1 MTDWSRRRVLGTA
14 LSTALVPAAAAL
26 APLSVPSA
34 HAASG
39 KWRFR
44 RGVNAWP
51 WFALT
56 REFPAPRTDY
66 DWPPFQSQRPVPT
79 PDDLRRLRATGL
91 DFIRLPVDPGPFLAF
106 EGERHDQLIAMLID
120 AVNAALAADLGV
132 IVNVQANGAT
142 HYWNP
147 DRMFSS
153 KLATE
158 FGRYQMFLAE
168 LAVRLSESHKRAPGR
183 LALEPINEPPQDCS
197 SQIWAEVQTQLLFS
211 VRAMELG
218 ESHIPLLVT
227 GGCGSMVRGLTA
239 LDPAPLAWAEPIL
252 FTFHF
257 YEPYLFSHQGAPWM
271 REPVYRALNNVPWPA
286 SAGSLEQTLASV
298 RARMAADTET
308 SEADKQAAYVETER
322 VLKVY
327 FDAQPDRRFIDG
339 YLSQVSAW
347 ADRHGIAPSRIIM
360 GEFGALR
367 TDARYTAAPSP
378 DRARYISDVRQSAES
393 FGFPWAFWDLFDG
406 MGMMDGTTRAL
417 DPAMVE
423 ALGLRMPG

>member
-1 MTDWSRRRVLGTA
+1 MTSWSRRRVLSTA
-14 LSTALVPAAAAL
+14 LSTALVPVAAVL
-26 APLSVPSA
+26 APLSSTPPA
-34 HAASG
+34 LAASG
-39 KWRFR
+39 EWRFR

-79 PDDLRRLRATGL
+79 SDDLGRLRRTGL
-91 DFIRLPVDPGPFLAF
+91 DFIRLPVDPGPFLA
-106 EGERHDQLIAMLID
+106 AD
-120 AVNAALAADLGV
+120 ATTRGKLLDMVDAAVTATLDAGLGI

-147 DRMFSS
+147 DRMVSS
-153 KLATE
+153 TAAPE
-158 FGRYQMFLAE
+158 FAAYRALVGE
-168 LAVRLSESHKRAPGR
+168 LAGR
-183 LALEPINEPPQDCS
+183 LARFTPGMVALEPVNEPPQSCDSNVWSNVQAALLTAARAS
-197 SQIWAEVQTQLLFS
+197 SQTL
-211 VRAMELG
+211 
-218 ESHIPLLVT
+218 PLVVT
-227 GGCGSMVRGLTA
+227 GGCGSMVSGLAA
-239 LDPAPLAWAEPIL
+239 LDPAPLAAFEPIL

-298 RARMAADTET
+298 RARMAEDTET
-308 SEADKQAAYVETER
+308 SEADKKAAYAETER

-327 FDAQPDRRFIDG
+327 FDAAPDRWFIDK
-339 YLSQVSAW
+339 YLSQARDW
-347 ADRHGIAPSRIIM
+347 ADAHGIVPERVIM

-367 TDARYTAAPSP
+367 TDAHYVAAPNP

-393 FGFPWAFWDLFDG
+393 FGLPWAFWDLFDG
-406 MGMMDGTTRAL
+406 MGMMEGTTRAL
-417 DPAMVE
+417 DPTMVE
-423 ALGLRMPG
+423 ALGLKMPE

>member
-1 MTDWSRRRVLGTA
+1 MTGWSRRRVLRTA
-14 LSTALVPAAAAL
+14 LSTALVPAASL
-26 APLSVPSA
+26 APLSSA
-34 HAASG
+34 QPAFAATG
-39 KWRFR
+39 EWRFR

-66 DWPPFQSQRPVPT
+66 AWPPFQSQRPVPT
-79 PDDLRRLRATGL
+79 PDDLGRLRRTGL
-91 DFIRLPVDPGPFLAF
+91 DFIRLPVDPGPFLAADATT
-106 EGERHDQLIAMLID
+106 RAKLLDMLD
-120 AVNAALAADLGV
+120 AAVAATLDAGLGI

-147 DRMFSS
+147 DRMVSS
-153 KLATE
+153 TAAPE
-158 FGRYQMFLAE
+158 FEAYRALVGE
-168 LAVRLSESHKRAPGR
+168 LAGR
-183 LALEPINEPPQDCS
+183 LKRFTPGMVALEPVNEPPQSCDSNVWSNVQAALLTAARAS
-197 SQIWAEVQTQLLFS
+197 SPTL
-211 VRAMELG
+211 
-218 ESHIPLLVT
+218 PLVVT
-227 GGCGSMVRGLTA
+227 GGCGSMVSGLAA
-239 LDPAPLAWAEPIL
+239 LDPAPLAAFEPIL

-298 RARMAADTET
+298 RARMAGDTET
-308 SEADKQAAYVETER
+308 SEADKKAAYAETER

-327 FDAQPDRRFIDG
+327 FDAKPDRWFIDK
-339 YLSQVSAW
+339 YLGQARAW
-347 ADRHGIAPSRIIM
+347 ADAHGIAPERIIM

-367 TDARYTAAPSP
+367 TDARYTAAPNP
-378 DRARYISDVRQSAES
+378 DRARYIADVRQSAEAA
-393 FGFPWAFWDLFDG
+393 GFPWAFWDLFDG
-406 MGMMDGTTRAL
+406 MGMMDDTTRAL

>member
-1 MTDWSRRRVLGTA
+1 MTGWSRRRVLG
-14 LSTALVPAAAAL
+14 AAL
-26 APLSVPSA
+26 AATVPLVSAVPPLASSA
-34 HAASG
+34 RAAAG
-39 KWRFR
+39 AWPFR

-56 REFPAPRTDY
+56 RELPAPRTDY

-79 PDDLRRLRATGL
+79 PADLARLRASGL
-91 DFIRLPVDPGPFLAF
+91 DFIRLPVDPGPFLAA
-106 EGERHDQLIAMLID
+106 EAGRRADLMAMLSA
-120 AVNAALAADLGV
+120 AVEAARAADLGV

-147 DRMFSS
+147 DRMVSS
-153 KLATE
+153 TSAPE
-158 FGRYQMFLAE
+158 FARYQVFVGEVAGMLADM
-168 LAVRLSESHKRAPGR
+168 APGR
-183 LALEPINEPPQDCS
+183 IALEPVNEPPQDCS
-197 SQIWAEVQTQLLFS
+197 SEAWPKVQAALLTAARAS
-211 VRAMELG
+211 VQDL
-218 ESHIPLLVT
+218 PLLVT

-239 LDPAPLAWAEPIL
+239 LDPAPLAAFEPIL

-286 SAGSLEQTLASV
+286 SAGTLEKTLASV
-298 RARMAADTET
+298 RARMAQDKER
-308 SEADKQAAYVETER
+308 SDEAKRAAYAETER

-327 FDAQPDRRFIDG
+327 FDAEPDRRFIDG
-339 YLSQVSAW
+339 YLKQVGNW
-347 ADRHGIAPSRIIM
+347 ADRNGIAPERIIM

-367 TDARYTAAPSP
+367 TDTRYRAAPNP
-378 DRARYISDVRQSAES
+378 DRARYIADVRQSAEA

-406 MGMMDGTTRAL
+406 MGMMDDTTRAL

-423 ALGLRMPG
+423 ALGLRMPSD

>member
-1 MTDWSRRRVLGTA
+1 MTGWSRRRVLGA
-14 LSTALVPAAAAL
+14 ALVAATTPL
-26 APLSVPSA
+26 ATVVPPLVSAA
-34 HAASG
+34 HATTG
-39 KWRFR
+39 EWPFR
-44 RGVNAWP
+44 RGVNTWP

-79 PDDLRRLRATGL
+79 PADLARLRASGL
-91 DFIRLPVDPGPFLAF
+91 DFIRLPVDPGPFLAA
-106 EGERHDQLIAMLID
+106 EAGRRADLMAMLST
-120 AVNAALAADLGV
+120 AVEAALGADLGV
-132 IVNVQANGAT
+132 IVNLQANGAT

-147 DRMFSS
+147 DQMYSS
-153 KLATE
+153 IEAPE
-158 FGRYQMFLAE
+158 FARYQVFVGEVAGMLADM
-168 LAVRLSESHKRAPGR
+168 APGR
-183 LALEPINEPPQDCS
+183 IALEPVNEPPQDCS
-197 SQIWAEVQTQLLFS
+197 SEVWPKVQAALLS
-211 VRAMELG
+211 TARGSAQKL
-218 ESHIPLLVT
+218 PLVVT

-239 LDPAPLAWAEPIL
+239 LDPGPLADYEPIL

-298 RARMAADTET
+298 RARMAKDTER
-308 SEADKQAAYVETER
+308 SDEAKRAAYAETER

-339 YLSQVSAW
+339 YLRQVRDW
-347 ADRHGIAPSRIIM
+347 ADSHGIGPERIIM

-367 TDARYTAAPSP
+367 TDARYTAAPNP
-378 DRARYISDVRQSAES
+378 DRARYIADVRLSAEAA
-393 FGFPWAFWDLFDG
+393 GFPWAFWDLFDG
-406 MGMMDGTTRAL
+406 MGMMDDTTRAL

-423 ALGLRMPG
+423 ALGLRMPAE

>member
-1 MTDWSRRRVLGTA
+1 MTGWSRRQVLK
-14 LSTALVPAAAAL
+14 AAL
-26 APLSVPSA
+26 GAATVPLATTVPPLVSQA
-34 HAASG
+34 RTAGA
-39 KWRFR
+39 WRFR
-44 RGVNAWP
+44 RGVNTWP

-79 PDDLRRLRATGL
+79 SADLARLRASGL
-91 DFIRLPVDPGPFLAF
+91 DFIRLPVDPGPFLAADAGQRA
-106 EGERHDQLIAMLID
+106 ELMGMLD
-120 AVNAALAADLGV
+120 AAVDAARSADLGV

-147 DRMFSS
+147 DRMYSS
-153 KLATE
+153 TVAPE
-158 FGRYQMFLAE
+158 FESYRALMSEIAE
-168 LAVRLSESHKRAPGR
+168 RLQGKTAGTV
-183 LALEPINEPPQDCS
+183 ALEPVNEPPQDCS
-197 SQIWAEVQTQLLFS
+197 SEAWPAVQASLLTAARVLGPS
-211 VRAMELG
+211 V
-218 ESHIPLLVT
+218 PLLVT

-239 LDPAPLAWAEPIL
+239 LDPAPLADFEPIL

-298 RARMAADTET
+298 RARMARDTER
-308 SEADKQAAYVETER
+308 SDEAKKAAYAETER

-339 YLSQVSAW
+339 YLKQVSDW
-347 ADRHGIAPSRIIM
+347 ADRHGIARERIIM

-367 TDARYTAAPSP
+367 SDARYTAAPNP
-378 DRARYISDVRQSAES
+378 DRARYVADVRQSAEAAS
-393 FGFPWAFWDLFDG
+393 FPWAFWDLFDG
-406 MGMMDGTTRAL
+406 MGMMDDTTRAL

-423 ALGLRMPG
+423 ALGLTMPAE

>member
-1 MTDWSRRRVLGTA
+1 MTGWSRRRLLRTA
-14 LSTALVPAAAAL
+14 LSTALVPAAL
-26 APLSVPSA
+26 APLSPMASA
-34 HAASG
+34 LAVSAE
-39 KWRFR
+39 WRFR

-79 PDDLRRLRATGL
+79 PDDLHQLRKTGL
-91 DFIRLPVDPGPFLAF
+91 DFIRLPVDPGPFLAA
-106 EGERHDQLIAMLID
+106 EPATRGKLLDMID
-120 AVNAALAADLGV
+120 AAVAAALEAGLGI

-147 DRMFSS
+147 DRMVSS
-153 KLATE
+153 TAAPE
-158 FGRYQMFLAE
+158 FEAYRGLVGE
-168 LAVRLSESHKRAPGR
+168 LAGR
-183 LALEPINEPPQDCS
+183 LERFQPGMVALEPVNEPPQSCDS
-197 SQIWAEVQTQLLFS
+197 NVWSQVQTALLTAARTS
-211 VRAMELG
+211 SCSL
-218 ESHIPLLVT
+218 PLIVT
-227 GGCGSMVRGLTA
+227 GGCGSMVGGLAA
-239 LDPAPLAWAEPIL
+239 LDPAPLAPFEPIL

-286 SAGSLEQTLASV
+286 SAGSLERTLASV
-298 RARMAADTET
+298 RARMAKDTET
-308 SEADKQAAYVETER
+308 TDEAKKAAYAQTER

-327 FDAQPDRRFIDG
+327 FDARPDRWFIDK
-339 YLSQVSAW
+339 YLGQARDW
-347 ADRHGIAPSRIIM
+347 ADSHGIAPARVIM

-367 TDARYTAAPSP
+367 TDARYTAAPNP

-406 MGMMDGTTRAL
+406 MGMMDDATRAL

-423 ALGLRMPG
+423 ALGLRMAE